1 MQLKKVKK
9 TAICGFAAALSVVLM
24 LFTTVLPVLMYVL
37 PLACGV
43 IVLFVSFI
51 ANKRW
56 ALSVFFSTAI
66 LSFLFLA
73 DKETAL
79 VYTLFFGYYPLIKE
93 SVEKM
98 SRLFSW
104 IIKLGLFNCAAVAIG
119 WLGVA
124 FLGVS
129 GEEYSEFGALT
140 IPVLLAMANL
150 VFFLY
155 DILLKRCVFFIPI
168 VAKKL
173 VKILK

>member
-24 LFTTVLPVLMYVL
+24 LFTTALPVLMYVL
-37 PLACGV
+37 PLVCGV

-51 ANKRW
+51 AGKRW
-56 ALSVFFSTAI
+56 AIGVFFSTAV

-104 IIKLGLFNCAAVAIG
+104 IIKLVLFNCAAVTIG

-155 DILLKRCVFFIPI
+155 DILLKRCAFFIPI

>member
-1 MQLKKVKK
+1 
-9 TAICGFAAALSVVLM
+9 
-24 LFTTVLPVLMYVL
+24 
-37 PLACGV
+37 
-43 IVLFVSFI
+43 
-51 ANKRW
+51 
-56 ALSVFFSTAI
+56 
-66 LSFLFLA
+66 
-73 DKETAL
+73 L
-79 VYTLFFGYYPLIKE
+79 VG
-93 SVEKM
+93 
-98 SRLFSW
+98 
-104 IIKLGLFNCAAVAIG
+104 CC
-119 WLGVA
+119 